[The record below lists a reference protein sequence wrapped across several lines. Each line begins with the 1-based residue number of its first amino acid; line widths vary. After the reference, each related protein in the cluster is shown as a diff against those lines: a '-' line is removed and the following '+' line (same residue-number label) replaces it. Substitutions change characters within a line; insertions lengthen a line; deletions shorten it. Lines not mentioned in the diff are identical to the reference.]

1 MSFRITR
8 RDFVTKAATAFIVS
22 GWLNQTG
29 CVTPKIS
36 QGTSPW
42 VNLPPL
48 DGTLHFEDPL
58 LNFMAVDLGNN
69 TVRKPVAVLQPKTD
83 GDIIKIVKYA
93 NQHKLKVT
101 MRGQG
106 HSQYGQALAE
116 KGIVIDSR
124 TLNAVTLIGH
134 AMVDVQTGASWD
146 DLTRETLT
154 HALTPPAMGDSMTLS
169 VGGILSAGG
178 ISNSSHLYG
187 GVVDSVREIDVVT
200 GNGELLTCSD
210 QKNTELFKVAL
221 AGMGQCGLITRA
233 RIRLIGAPT
242 WVVRCD
248 FNYNN
253 LKDFLYDYY
262 RLAKEGKYEHLGAY
276 VLPRSP
282 NENWKFRI
290 NIGKFCGSVVEYN
303 PSQIANELRAISRDE
318 PEATPFA
325 DYLHRAKKRIDT
337 DKERWKNT
345 PTHLL
350 ISSFFLPES
359 VSEEFISGMLSSTA
373 ETEKMLRLS
382 LYLLPTHKLN
392 RPMFMIPKES
402 HTLCVFLFHEVP
414 VADNERYGFMVDT
427 VKKLSARVQAS
438 SGKLYPPYAPFF
450 TKSDWK
456 NHYEQKQWSILT
468 AAKQKYD
475 PNGTLTPGMDSF

>member
-1 MSFRITR
+1 M
-8 RDFVTKAATAFIVS
+8 TKAASAFIVS

-69 TVRKPVAVLQPKTD
+69 IVRKPVAVLQPKTD
-83 GDIIKIVKYA
+83 GDIVKIVRYA

-106 HSQYGQALAE
+106 HSQYGQTLAE
-116 KGIVIDSR
+116 NGIVIDSR
-124 TLNAVTLIGH
+124 TLNAVKLIDH
-134 AMVDVQTGASWD
+134 DMVDVQTGASWED
-146 DLTRETLT
+146 VTRETL
-154 HALTPPAMGDSMTLS
+154 AQSLTPPAMGDSLSLS

-187 GVVDSVREIDVVT
+187 GVVDSVHEIDVVT
-200 GNGELLTCSD
+200 GNGKLITCSN
-210 QKNTELFKVAL
+210 QKNTELFEVAL
-221 AGMGQCGLITRA
+221 AGMGQCGFITRA
-233 RIRLIGAPT
+233 RIRLIAAPT
-242 WVVRCD
+242 WVVRCN

-253 LKDFLYDYY
+253 LRDFLYDYY
-262 RLAKEGKYEHLGAY
+262 RIAKEGKYEHLGAY

-290 NIGKFCGSVVEYN
+290 SIGKFCGSPVEYN
-303 PSQIANELRAISRDE
+303 PSQIASELRAISREE
-318 PEATPFA
+318 PEATSFA
-325 DYLHRAKKRIDT
+325 DYLHREKQRNET
-337 DKERWKNT
+337 NNERRKIT
-345 PTHLL
+345 PTRLL
-350 ISSFFLPES
+350 STAFFLPES
-359 VSEEFISGMLSSTA
+359 VSEEFISGILSSTA
-373 ETEKMLRLS
+373 ETDKMLRLS

-392 RPMFMIPKES
+392 RPMFMLPKES
-402 HTLCVFLFHEVP
+402 YALCVFLFHEVP

-427 VKKLSARVQAS
+427 VKKLSTRVQAS
-438 SGKLYPPYAPFF
+438 SGKIYPPYAPFF
-450 TKSDWK
+450 TKTDWE

-468 AAKQKYD
+468 TAKRKYD
-475 PNGTLTPGMDSF
+475 SNGTLTPGMETF